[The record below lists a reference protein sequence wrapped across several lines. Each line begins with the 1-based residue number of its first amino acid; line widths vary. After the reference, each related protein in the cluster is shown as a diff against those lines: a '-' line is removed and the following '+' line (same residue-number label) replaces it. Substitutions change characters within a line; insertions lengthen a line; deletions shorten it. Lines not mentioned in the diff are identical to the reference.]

1 MLWIAQGFGAGRIP
15 FAPGTWGSLLGFLWI
30 WALLLPGN
38 IWFYLGG
45 IAAGFFIAV
54 WVGHRA
60 EIILE
65 EVDPGSIVIDE
76 IAAMPLAFLG
86 AFLIRFPETPSLG
99 SFMDGGKW
107 CLPLAAFVLFRI
119 FDIIKPLGIN
129 RSQKLPGGWGLVIDD
144 FLAAALA
151 LPIVGL
157 IEFLL

>member
-45 IAAGFFIAV
+45 IATGFFIAV
-54 WVGHRA
+54 WVGHKA
-60 EIILE
+60 EVILE

-99 SFMDGGKW
+99 SFFDGGKW